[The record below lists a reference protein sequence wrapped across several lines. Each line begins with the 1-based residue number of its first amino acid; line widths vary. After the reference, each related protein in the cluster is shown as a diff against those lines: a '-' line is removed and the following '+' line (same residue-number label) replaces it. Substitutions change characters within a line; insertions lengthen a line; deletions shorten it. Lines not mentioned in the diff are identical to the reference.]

1 MESTKLIK
9 DKARE
14 TDSALR
20 ALADEDNYA
29 SKAKEDYQKM
39 VQQFAELRLNGAP
52 KQVIM
57 DALGLT
63 EDDYSKLASR
73 EEVKEAVAQSEI
85 SRAKTS
91 QVFDTNWDTV
101 EDLALKAVAME
112 LQINPDPDYAL
123 RAAAVANKAVRR
135 RREDMLVAAKA
146 GQIYQQVN
154 TNNIAILNLPKV
166 FMQQLAVETPQS
178 ATKQIELQ
186 RESTS
191 IQKMHDSVDVSI
203 VKDAFGFTDVSKLV
217 NNQPAKLIED
227 ASDSVKDDEIEEWL
241 NG

>member
-1 MESTKLIK
+1 MTVNNLIK
-9 DKARE
+9 DKAKKV
-14 TDSALR
+14 DSALR
-20 ALADEDNYA
+20 QSVVEPSDQRSSEHY
-29 SKAKEDYQKM
+29 SKLVK
-39 VQQFAELRLNGAP
+39 QFADLRMNGAP

-73 EEVKEAVAQSEI
+73 EEIKEAVAQSEI

-91 QVFDTNWDTV
+91 AVFDANWDTV
-101 EDLALKAVAME
+101 EDLALKSVARE
-112 LQINPDPDYAL
+112 LQINPDPEFAL

-135 RREDMLVAAKA
+135 RREDALVAAKA
-146 GQIYQQVN
+146 GQVYQQVN

-166 FMQQLAVETPQS
+166 FMQQLAIETPQS

-186 RESTS
+186 RESTA
-191 IQKMHDSVDVSI
+191 IQKMHDSVDVST
-203 VKDAFGFTDVSKLV
+203 VKDAFGFQDISSLQVKPAAKLV
-217 NNQPAKLIED
+217 ED
-227 ASDSVKDDEIEEWL
+227 SRDTVGDKELEEWL